1 MHTKLNFNMHSFK
14 ELQEVVQKEIDGLE
28 FATPPEGLF
37 EPMKYILGIG
47 GKRLRPIL
55 VLLSANLFK
64 EDLSK
69 VCLPAI
75 GIEVFHNFTL
85 LHDDVMDNAPIRRN
99 KPTVHEHWNSNVA
112 ILSGDAM
119 SIKAYQYIVSCEDR
133 HLRDVLTVFNQTALE
148 VCEGQQFDMEFEER
162 KDVKVEEYLE
172 MIRLKTAVLLG
183 GSLKMGAV
191 MGDADS
197 KDSDLLYHFGVNLG
211 MAFQLQDDLLDV
223 FGEEAVFGKK
233 IGGDIL
239 SNKKT
244 FLLIKAFET
253 ATGETKE
260 ELNSWIEL
268 ENFNPEEK
276 IEKVKAIYEKLNV
289 RDFSQQRIDE
299 YFSLCLE
306 YLDKVNV
313 PAEKKKELYTL
324 VKRLVNRSV

>member
-1 MHTKLNFNMHSFK
+1 MHSFS
-14 ELQEVVQKEIDGLE
+14 ELQDIVQKEIDGLE
-28 FATPPEGLF
+28 FSTPPEGLF

-55 VLLSANLFK
+55 VLLSTNLFK

-69 VCLPAI
+69 AYLPAI

-85 LHDDVMDNAPIRRN
+85 LHDDVMDNAPIRR
-99 KPTVHEHWNSNVA
+99 KMPTVHEKWNSNVA

-148 VCEGQQFDMEFEER
+148 VCEGQQYDMDFESR
-162 KDVKVEEYLE
+162 DDVEVEEYLE

-197 KDSDLLYHFGVNLG
+197 KDSELLYHFGVNLG

-223 FGEEAVFGKK
+223 FGDEAVFGKK

-239 SNKKT
+239 CNKKT
-244 FLLIKAFET
+244 YLLIKTFEL
-253 ATGETKE
+253 AEGETKE
-260 ELNSWIEL
+260 ELNRWISAKE
-268 ENFNPEEK
+268 FDPQEK
-276 IEKVKAIYEKLNV
+276 IEAVKAIYEKLNV
-289 RDFSQQRIDE
+289 KEHSQKRIDDYFSQ
-299 YFSLCLE
+299 CLE
-306 YLDKVNV
+306 YLDKVSV

>member
-1 MHTKLNFNMHSFK
+1 MYSFK
-14 ELQEVVQKEIDGLE
+14 ELQDVVQKEIDGLE
-28 FATPPEGLF
+28 FSTPPEGLF

-64 EDLSK
+64 EDLRK
-69 VCLPAI
+69 IYLPAI

-85 LHDDVMDNAPIRRN
+85 LHDDVMDNAPIRRS
-99 KPTVHEHWNSNVA
+99 KATVHEKWNNNVA

-148 VCEGQQFDMEFEER
+148 VCEGQQFDMEFEDR
-162 KDVKVEEYLE
+162 SDVQIDEYLE

-191 MGDADS
+191 MGDADA
-197 KDSDLLYHFGVNLG
+197 KDAELLYHFGVNLG
-211 MAFQLQDDLLDV
+211 MAFQLQDDFLDV
-223 FGEEAVFGKK
+223 FGDEEVFGKK

-239 SNKKT
+239 CNKKT
-244 FLLIKAFET
+244 FLLIKAFEL
-253 ATGETKE
+253 AKGEDKK
-260 ELNSWIEL
+260 EL
-268 ENFNPEEK
+268 EEWVSAKDFNAEEK
-276 IEKVKAIYEKLNV
+276 ITAVRSIYEKLKV
-289 RDFSQQRIDE
+289 KDQSQAKIDE

-324 VKRLVNRSV
+324 VKKLVNRSV

>member
-1 MHTKLNFNMHSFK
+1 MYSFK
-14 ELQEVVQKEIDGLE
+14 ELQDVVQKEIDGLE
-28 FATPPEGLF
+28 FSTPPEGLF

-64 EDLSK
+64 EDLRK
-69 VCLPAI
+69 IYLPAI

-85 LHDDVMDNAPIRRN
+85 LHDDVMDNAPIRRS
-99 KPTVHEHWNSNVA
+99 KATVHEKWNNNVA

-148 VCEGQQFDMEFEER
+148 VCEGQQFDMEFEDR
-162 KDVKVEEYLE
+162 SDVQIDEYLE

-191 MGDADS
+191 MGDADA
-197 KDSDLLYHFGVNLG
+197 KDAELLYHFGVNLG
-211 MAFQLQDDLLDV
+211 MAFQLQDDFLDV
-223 FGEEAVFGKK
+223 FGDEEVFGKK

-239 SNKKT
+239 CNKKT
-244 FLLIKAFET
+244 FLLIKAFEL
-253 ATGETKE
+253 AKGEDKK
-260 ELNSWIEL
+260 EL
-268 ENFNPEEK
+268 EEWVSAKDFNAEEK
-276 IEKVKAIYEKLNV
+276 ITAVRSIYEKLKV
-289 RDFSQQRIDE
+289 KDQSQAKIDE

-313 PAEKKKELYTL
+313 PAEKKKELYIL
-324 VKRLVNRSV
+324 VKKLVNRSV

>member
-1 MHTKLNFNMHSFK
+1 MYSFK
-14 ELQEVVQKEIDGLE
+14 ELQDVVQKEIDGLE
-28 FATPPEGLF
+28 FSTPPEGLF

-64 EDLSK
+64 DDLKK
-69 VCLPAI
+69 VYLPAI

-85 LHDDVMDNAPIRRN
+85 LHDDVMDNAPIRRS
-99 KPTVHEHWNSNVA
+99 KATVHEKWNSNVA

-148 VCEGQQFDMEFEER
+148 VCEGQQFDMEFEDR
-162 KDVKVEEYLE
+162 RDVQINEYLE

-191 MGDADS
+191 MGDADA
-197 KDSDLLYHFGVNLG
+197 KDAELLYHFGVNLG
-211 MAFQLQDDLLDV
+211 MAFQLQDDYLDV
-223 FGEEAVFGKK
+223 FGNQDVFGKK

-239 SNKKT
+239 CNKKT
-244 FLLIKAFET
+244 FLLIKAFEL
-253 ATGETKE
+253 AKGDDKK
-260 ELNSWIEL
+260 EL
-268 ENFNPEEK
+268 EGWISAKDFNPEEK
-276 IEKVKAIYEKLNV
+276 INAVRTIYEKLKV
-289 RDFSQQRIDE
+289 KDESQAKIDE

-313 PAEKKKELYTL
+313 LAEKKKELYSL
-324 VKRLVNRSV
+324 VKKLVNRSV

>member
-1 MHTKLNFNMHSFK
+1 MYSFK
-14 ELQEVVQKEIDGLE
+14 ELQDIVQKEIDGLE
-28 FATPPEGLF
+28 FSTPPEGLF

-64 EDLSK
+64 EDLTK
-69 VCLPAI
+69 VYLPAI

-85 LHDDVMDNAPIRRN
+85 LHDDVMDNAPIRRS
-99 KPTVHEHWNSNVA
+99 KATVHEKWNSNVA

-148 VCEGQQFDMEFEER
+148 VCEGQQFDMEFEDR
-162 KDVKVEEYLE
+162 SDVQIDEYLN

-183 GSLKMGAV
+183 GSLKMGAI
-191 MGDADS
+191 MGDANA
-197 KDSDLLYHFGVNLG
+197 KDADLLYHFGVNLG
-211 MAFQLQDDLLDV
+211 MAFQLQDDYLDV
-223 FGEEAVFGKK
+223 FGDEEVFGKK

-239 SNKKT
+239 CNKKT
-244 FLLIKAFET
+244 FLLIKAFKLAKDEDK
-253 ATGETKE
+253 KE
-260 ELNSWIEL
+260 LESWIL
-268 ENFNPEEK
+268 AKDFNPEEK
-276 IEKVKAIYEKLNV
+276 INAVRAIYEKLKV
-289 RDFSQQRIDE
+289 KDESQAKIDE

-313 PAEKKKELYTL
+313 PVEKKKELYSL
-324 VKRLVNRSV
+324 VEKLVNRSV

>member
-1 MHTKLNFNMHSFK
+1 MYSFK
-14 ELQEVVQKEIDGLE
+14 ELQDVVQKEIDGLE
-28 FATPPEGLF
+28 FSTPPEGLF

-64 EDLSK
+64 DDLKK
-69 VCLPAI
+69 VYLPAI

-85 LHDDVMDNAPIRRN
+85 LHDDVMDNAPIRRS
-99 KPTVHEHWNSNVA
+99 KATVHEKWNSNVA

-119 SIKAYQYIVSCEDR
+119 SIKAYQYIVSCEDH

-148 VCEGQQFDMEFEER
+148 VCEGQQFDMEFEDR
-162 KDVKVEEYLE
+162 RDVQINEYLE

-191 MGDADS
+191 MGDADA
-197 KDSDLLYHFGVNLG
+197 KDAELLYNFGVNLG
-211 MAFQLQDDLLDV
+211 MAFQLQDDYLDV
-223 FGEEAVFGKK
+223 FGNQDVFGKK

-239 SNKKT
+239 CNKKT
-244 FLLIKAFET
+244 FLLIKAFEL
-253 ATGETKE
+253 AKGDDKK
-260 ELNSWIEL
+260 EL
-268 ENFNPEEK
+268 EGWISAKDFNPEEK
-276 IEKVKAIYEKLNV
+276 ISAVRAIYEKLKV
-289 RDFSQQRIDE
+289 KDESQAKIDE

-313 PAEKKKELYTL
+313 PAEKKKELYSL
-324 VKRLVNRSV
+324 VKKLVNRSV